1 VEGNTIRWQRSPWQS
16 LPAIAEKAEE
26 LKEVLEVL
34 EVLEVREVAIISP
47 PAPGAIMSA
56 PSSTTA

>member
-34 EVLEVREVAIISP
+34 EVREVAIISP
-47 PAPGAIMSA
+47 PAPEAIMSA